1 MSYYIFKNRGGKW
14 KTIIIWTKLNM
25 GTMREVDCF
34 VTDYNYELITDI
46 EQTLIDFKLDD
57 VGDVGIIETDVD
69 VLGSDLATELSKVS
83 K

>member
-1 MSYYIFKNRGGKW
+1 
-14 KTIIIWTKLNM
+14 M

>member
-1 MSYYIFKNRGGKW
+1 
-14 KTIIIWTKLNM
+14 M

-34 VTDYNYELITDI
+34 VTNYNYELITDI

-69 VLGSDLATELSKVS
+69 ISGSDLAMELSKS
-83 K
+83 I